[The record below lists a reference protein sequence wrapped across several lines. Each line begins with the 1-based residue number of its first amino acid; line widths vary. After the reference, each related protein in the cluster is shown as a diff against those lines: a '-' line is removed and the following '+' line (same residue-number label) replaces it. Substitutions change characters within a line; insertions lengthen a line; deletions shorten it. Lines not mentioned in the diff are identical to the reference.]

1 MKKMLSFMISAIIL
15 FSFSACGQNSSQ
27 TVEITADNYED
38 YFFVTLST
46 DMDYWGSADDTQFD
60 TTITIKA
67 ESKKSALFD
76 TVILKGY
83 VQLPLDK
90 RNSLYTENILP
101 VEATININGSGN
113 GECTVMF
120 SHGIGRGSTNYG
132 GYADTDFYFE
142 CVSAS
147 GSITLKQ

>member
-1 MKKMLSFMISAIIL
+1 MKKILSFIAIALFL
-15 FSFSACGQNSSQ
+15 FSFSACGQNSSK
-27 TVEITADNYED
+27 TIEITADNYTD

-46 DMDYWGSADDTQFD
+46 DLDYWDSATGDTQFD
-60 TTITIKA
+60 ITITIKA

-76 TVILKGY
+76 TVVLKGY
-83 VQLPLDK
+83 VQLPIEK

-120 SHGIGRGSTNYG
+120 SHGIARGSTNYG

-142 CVSAS
+142 CSSAS
-147 GSITLKQ
+147 GKITLK